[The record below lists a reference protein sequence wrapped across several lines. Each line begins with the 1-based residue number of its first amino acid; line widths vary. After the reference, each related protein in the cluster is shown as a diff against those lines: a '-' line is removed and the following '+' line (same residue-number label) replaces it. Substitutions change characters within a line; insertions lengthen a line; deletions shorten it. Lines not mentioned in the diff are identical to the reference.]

1 MATTLGIDIGSS
13 SVIAGILRGNKVL
26 AEAPRAFFKS
36 RCDGPKVEVDPD
48 ELLRALRT
56 ALAGLGGR
64 AAEVDA
70 ALDLVEAAMAPCAA
84 DATADETGCD
94 TGCGRC
100 GTTPP
105 AWADPAAD
113 PGFAL
118 PSAMDAATLARLT
131 GQA

>member
-1 MATTLGIDIGSS
+1 MCLGLPMQVRS
-13 SVIAGILRGNKVL
+13 
-26 AEAPRAFFKS
+26 AEAGRAW
-36 RCDGPKVEVDPD
+36 VEGRGERRRVDLALVGEVAPGD
-48 ELLRALRT
+48 WLLVHLNDARERIDAR
-56 ALAGLGGR
+56 R

-70 ALDLVEAAMAPCAA
+70 ALDLVEAAMAPCTADTAA
-84 DATADETGCD
+84 DE

-105 AWADPAAD
+105 AWNDPAAD

>member
-1 MATTLGIDIGSS
+1 MCLGLPMQVRSIEAGRVWVEGRGERRRVDLALIGEVAPGDWLLVHLNDARERID
-13 SVIAGILRGNKVL
+13 AR
-26 AEAPRAFFKS
+26 
-36 RCDGPKVEVDPD
+36 
-48 ELLRALRT
+48 
-56 ALAGLGGR
+56 R

-84 DATADETGCD
+84 DEAGDETGCG

-105 AWADPAAD
+105 AWNDPAAD

>member
-1 MATTLGIDIGSS
+1 MCLGLPMQVRHVEAGRAWVEGRGERRRVDLALVGEVAPGDWLLVHLNDARERID
-13 SVIAGILRGNKVL
+13 AR
-26 AEAPRAFFKS
+26 
-36 RCDGPKVEVDPD
+36 
-48 ELLRALRT
+48 
-56 ALAGLGGR
+56 R

>member
-1 MATTLGIDIGSS
+1 MCLGLPMQVRSIEAGRAWVEGRGERRRVDLALIGEVAPGDWLLVHLNDARERID
-13 SVIAGILRGNKVL
+13 AR
-26 AEAPRAFFKS
+26 
-36 RCDGPKVEVDPD
+36 
-48 ELLRALRT
+48 
-56 ALAGLGGR
+56 R

>member
-1 MATTLGIDIGSS
+1 MCLGLPMQVRSIEAGRAWVEGRGERRRVDLALIGEVAPGDWLLVHLNDARERID
-13 SVIAGILRGNKVL
+13 AR
-26 AEAPRAFFKS
+26 
-36 RCDGPKVEVDPD
+36 
-48 ELLRALRT
+48 
-56 ALAGLGGR
+56 R

-70 ALDLVEAAMAPCAA
+70 ALDLVEAAMAPWAA